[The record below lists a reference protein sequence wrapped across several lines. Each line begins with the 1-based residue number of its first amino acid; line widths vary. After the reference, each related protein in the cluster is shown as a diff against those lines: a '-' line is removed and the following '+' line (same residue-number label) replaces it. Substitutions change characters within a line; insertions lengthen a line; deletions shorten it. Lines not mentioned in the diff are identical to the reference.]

1 LKYFELSDDM
11 RILDQWTLG
20 DPIEGN
26 GQELW
31 HGLMTDGLPITVQQ
45 PARIGLYVPGRALEF
60 STNPL
65 GIPIIHGRVK
75 ALLEQLGLDG
85 QMQLFP
91 ITVEGQAEPY
101 YVLNLLRVVRCID
114 DARCEEVAYRTVEDG
129 YEDRIGEYRNV
140 VGMRIDPSKVGDA
153 EIFRPWGWQT
163 NIIVSERVK
172 LAMEKARVT
181 GARFTEV

>member
-1 LKYFELSDDM
+1 MRYYKISNDM
-11 RILDQWTLG
+11 RILDRWTFG
-20 DPIEGN
+20 EPMDGN

-31 HGLMTDGLPITVQQ
+31 HGHLTEGLPMSVRG
-45 PARIGLYVPGRALEF
+45 PLRIGLYVPGRALDF
-60 STNPL
+60 STTALNV
-65 GIPIIHGRVK
+65 PIIHGKVK
-75 ALLEQLGLDG
+75 ELLGQLGLDG
-85 QMQLFP
+85 QIQLFP
-91 ITVEGQAEPY
+91 IAVEGQAEPY
-101 YVLNLLRVVRCID
+101 YLSNLLRVVRCID

-172 LAMEKARVT
+172 QAMEESGVS

>member
-1 LKYFELSDDM
+1 MD
-11 RILDQWTLG
+11 
-20 DPIEGN
+20 GN

-31 HGLMTDGLPITVQQ
+31 HGHLTEGLPISVRG
-45 PARIGLYVPGRALEF
+45 PLRIGLYVPGRALDF
-60 STNPL
+60 STTALNV
-65 GIPIIHGRVK
+65 PIIHGKVK
-75 ALLEQLGLDG
+75 ELLGQLGLDG
-85 QMQLFP
+85 QIQLFP
-91 ITVEGQAEPY
+91 IAVEGQAESY
-101 YVLNLLRVVRCID
+101 YLLNLLRVVRCID

-172 LAMEKARVT
+172 QAMEECGVT

>member
-1 LKYFELSDDM
+1 M
-11 RILDQWTLG
+11 
-20 DPIEGN
+20 
-26 GQELW
+26 
-31 HGLMTDGLPITVQQ
+31 VQG
-45 PARIGLYVPGRALEF
+45 PVRIGLYAPGHPLDF
-60 STNPL
+60 STTAL
-65 GIPIIHGRVK
+65 SVSIIHGKVK
-75 ALLEQLGLDG
+75 KLLDQLGLSS

-101 YVLNLLRVVRCID
+101 YLLNLLRVVRCID
-114 DARCEEVAYRTVEDG
+114 DARCEEVAYRTAEAG

-153 EIFRPWGWQT
+153 ETFRPWGWQT

-172 LAMEKARVT
+172 RAMEESGMT

>member
-1 LKYFELSDDM
+1 M
-11 RILDQWTLG
+11 RILDRWTLG
-20 DPIEGN
+20 DPMDGN

-31 HGLMTDGLPITVQQ
+31 HGHLTEGTPISVQG
-45 PARIGLYVPGRALEF
+45 PVRIGLYAPGRPLDF
-60 STNPL
+60 STTAL
-65 GIPIIHGRVK
+65 GVPIIHGKVK
-75 ALLEQLGLDG
+75 KLLEPRGLSS

-91 ITVEGQAEPY
+91 IIVEGQAEPY
-101 YVLNLLRVVRCID
+101 YLLNLLRVVRCID

-172 LAMEKARVT
+172 RAMEESGMT

>member
-1 LKYFELSDDM
+1 LRYYKISNDM
-11 RILDQWTLG
+11 RILARWTLG
-20 DPIEGN
+20 DPMDGN

-31 HGLMTDGLPITVQQ
+31 HGHLTEGLPISVRG
-45 PARIGLYVPGRALEF
+45 PVRIGPYAPGRPLDF
-60 STNPL
+60 STTAL
-65 GIPIIHGRVK
+65 SVPIIHGKVK
-75 ALLEQLGLDG
+75 ELLEQLGLSG

-91 ITVEGQAEPY
+91 ITLEGQAEPY
-101 YVLNLLRVVRCID
+101 YLLNLLRVVRCID
-114 DARCEEVAYRTVEDG
+114 DARCEEAAYRTVEDG

-140 VGMRIDPSKVGDA
+140 VGMRIDPSKVGDT

-172 LAMEKARVT
+172 RAMEESGMT

>member
-1 LKYFELSDDM
+1 MKYFKLSDDM
-11 RILDQWTLG
+11 RILDRWTL
-20 DPIEGN
+20 DNPVEGN

-31 HGLMTDGLPITVQQ
+31 HGQMTDGLPISVQQ
-45 PARIGLYVPGRALEF
+45 PARIGLYVPGRALDF
-60 STNPL
+60 STTAL
-65 GIPIIHGRVK
+65 SIPIIHGK
-75 ALLEQLGLDG
+75 LKELFEQLGLNS
-85 QMQLFP
+85 QMQVFP

-114 DARCEEVAYRTVEDG
+114 DARCEEVAYRTVEEG
-129 YEDRIGEYRNV
+129 YEDGIGEYRNV
-140 VGMRIDPSKVGDA
+140 VGMRIDPSKVGNA

-172 LAMEKARVT
+172 LAMEESGMT